1 MTGSHEV
8 RGSIPLGSTNSLNNL
23 QKRPD
28 QIGKSF
34 SRYSSR
40 CISRVDVEV
49 PSKPPNHLLSESLTF
64 SRYGNILPA
73 FSRNAKFSR
82 GR

>member
-1 MTGSHEV
+1 
-8 RGSIPLGSTNSLNNL
+8 
-23 QKRPD
+23 
-28 QIGKSF
+28 
-34 SRYSSR
+34 
-40 CISRVDVEV
+40 VEV